1 MAEIAP
7 NETNLYDYLAIVKGV
22 FSQLWNRKWIIL
34 AITAVFAT
42 VTFFYFKLNKKPVQY
57 VANCTFMLY
66 DSDKGINSLSSVL
79 GANTASGTSNKD
91 LIIYLLG
98 SRRIIED
105 MLLSPAY
112 FNGKEDLV
120 VNHYARAHKFEET
133 WNNHPLLKDFRFKK
147 KQDIAYS
154 DFQDS
159 VLGGIVNNISGQE
172 SFDIDMKSWK
182 MSMSYRDE
190 DEHFAKLIVEKQIE
204 SLCAF
209 YISRKRVK
217 GVETVDFLQQKR
229 DSLTN
234 ALRGTEMAF
243 AAWKDSNQRLIKATG
258 GAEEGKFRGDITMLN
273 SALLESTRQLEM
285 AKLTLLDESPIV
297 QTIDTPKYP
306 LPKNVTSN
314 WKLIWII
321 VNLIGFILIAAITV
335 GQKYLS
341 DYFKKQKLSH
351 TNN

>member
-42 VTFFYFKLNKKPVQY
+42 ITFFYFKLNKKPVQY

-66 DSDKGINSLSSVL
+66 DSDKG
-79 GANTASGTSNKD
+79 KD

-120 VNHYARAHKFEET
+120 VNHYARAHKFEDT

-147 KQDIAYS
+147 KQDVAYS

-159 VLGGIVNNISGQE
+159 VLGGIVNSISGQE

-234 ALRGTEMAF
+234 AFTREYTTIR
-243 AAWKDSNQRLIKATG
+243 N
-258 GAEEGKFRGDITMLN
+258 GKTHLARRKPN
-273 SALLESTRQLEM
+273 C
-285 AKLTLLDESPIV
+285 
-297 QTIDTPKYP
+297 
-306 LPKNVTSN
+306 
-314 WKLIWII
+314 
-321 VNLIGFILIAAITV
+321 
-335 GQKYLS
+335 
-341 DYFKKQKLSH
+341 
-351 TNN
+351 TNY